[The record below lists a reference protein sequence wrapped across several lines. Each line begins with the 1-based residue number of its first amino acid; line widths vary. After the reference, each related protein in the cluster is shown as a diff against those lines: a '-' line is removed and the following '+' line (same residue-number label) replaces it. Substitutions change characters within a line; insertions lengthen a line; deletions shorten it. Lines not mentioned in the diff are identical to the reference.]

1 MRRSL
6 LVALLLCVASG
17 VTTRAAEQSTLAPV
31 TANERTAL
39 FRSID
44 VGATRSFA
52 LLEEL
57 VNRNSGTFNVAG
69 VTQVG
74 ERLQR
79 EFVELGFS
87 TRWVKMERNKNVWI

>member
-17 VTTRAAEQSTLAPV
+17 ATARAAEQSTLAPV
-31 TANERTAL
+31 IENERTAL

-57 VNRNSGTFNVAG
+57 VN
-69 VTQVG
+69 
-74 ERLQR
+74 
-79 EFVELGFS
+79 
-87 TRWVKMERNKNVWI
+87 